1 MGKLLHSLAA
11 ALDPFFT
18 ASVHLHFT
26 LNPSICS
33 VTIDL
38 ISVLPNRFVNRLLD
52 MVDFQLLER
61 HSDNV
66 GAWMESSAGVADK
79 LGFEQFEKLYRSEH
93 LASSIA
99 EILSLI
105 PLSFLFSP
113 CFCLSSFALL
123 SSPFMSFY
131 PLLPH

>member
-1 MGKLLHSLAA
+1 MEKLLHSRAA
-11 ALDPFFT
+11 ALDPCQCP
-18 ASVHLHFT
+18 FT
-26 LNPSICS
+26 LYTRFALSQLTNLIC
-33 VTIDL
+33 
-38 ISVLPNRFVNRLLD
+38 VLPNRFVNRLLD

-61 HSDNV
+61 HSDSV
-66 GAWMESSAGVADK
+66 GAWMKSSAGIADK

-123 SSPFMSFY
+123 SSPFISFY